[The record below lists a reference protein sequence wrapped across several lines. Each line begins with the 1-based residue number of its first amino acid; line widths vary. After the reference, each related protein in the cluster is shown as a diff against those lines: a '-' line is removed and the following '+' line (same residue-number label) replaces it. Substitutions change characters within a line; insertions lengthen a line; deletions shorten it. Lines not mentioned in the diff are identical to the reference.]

1 MDSSNKGERG
11 YYEAK
16 EALSDMIEGKEVSLE
31 FETPG
36 RMQVDQVARIVCYV
50 FLDGTNINVEM
61 VRLGHSKY
69 LTKFGAGKYVDQ
81 FRTTEKAQ

>member
-1 MDSSNKGERG
+1 
-11 YYEAK
+11 
-16 EALSDMIEGKEVSLE
+16 
-31 FETPG
+31 
-36 RMQVDQVARIVCYV
+36 VDQVARIVCYV